1 MRSFVRSAPP
11 RMALP
16 GPTGLR
22 RAAMAVASGGIVLL
36 LSGCAGVGNYLSST
50 LNPFGDPNAP
60 AGDAVNM
67 QRARGDNVAVQPLR
81 PEPGDVWPG
90 KAAPI
95 PTLGEIQKHMNVPL
109 GAAYRGLYSA
119 PSAGSPQA
127 TYSVPP
133 GAKARGLPSDRQGG
147 EATDLVGSAAATL
160 HTSPQS
166 GEAGKL
172 VPRAP
177 AVPESRARAAK
188 PIMPDAGLPVGQTVM
203 GPRGP
208 LGIVSTP
215 SNGRY
220 QTVAPIA
227 GKGGGILISNGNG
240 TATLVQAN
248 GQVVTVQTR

>member
-1 MRSFVRSAPP
+1 MRSFVRSTPP

-16 GPTGLR
+16 GPSGLR
-22 RAAMAVASGGIVLL
+22 CAARALASGGVLLL

-109 GAAYRGLYSA
+109 GAAYRDLYNA
-119 PSAGSPQA
+119 PTAGGPQA

-133 GAKARGLPSDRQGG
+133 GAKARGLPSDHKGG
-147 EATDLVGSAAATL
+147 ETTDLVGSAAAMRP
-160 HTSPQS
+160 SPRP

-177 AVPESRARAAK
+177 AVPESRVRAAR
-188 PIMPDAGLPVGQTVM
+188 PITPDAGLPVGQTVM
-203 GPRGP
+203 GPHGP